1 MKIIQ
6 IAKQVIQSR
15 VCFIRASFPR
25 CSCGISRPWALI
37 FEGDHSVGGGTNSID
52 VQTLQQRQ
60 KGHGLCFTEL
70 LCWLLASLRARGN
83 AFSHSFSGSPLP
95 ISDTKCPRSPSLDTP
110 AEHTVGWTAGLK
122 DSVSLTTSF
131 FPVTKPRQMLMFF
144 PMSLISCASLVVSG
158 TIEILSSS
166 VHSLPGFSHLFWHL
180 FISSVSSVPS
190 RVLSPLPMSV
200 MVCWVNGSSYTH
212 FPPCWIH
219 YASACLQLSLLCQ
232 FFWLFLT
239 YSGSRPWGSPRV
251 LS

>member
-1 MKIIQ
+1 MGPHFWGWPLRRWWHQ
-6 IAKQVIQSR
+6 LYRCSDPPAEAEGSWPLFHWAPVLTL
-15 VCFIRASFPR
+15 SFPQ
-25 CSCGISRPWALI
+25 G
-37 FEGDHSVGGGTNSID
+37 
-52 VQTLQQRQ
+52 QRE
-60 KGHGLCFTEL
+60 CFQPFL
-70 LCWLLASLRARGN
+70 LWLPPPN
-83 AFSHSFSGSPLP
+83 FWYQ
-95 ISDTKCPRSPSLDTP
+95 CPRSPSLDTP

-180 FISSVSSVPS
+180 FISSASSVPS

-200 MVCWVNGSSYTH
+200 MVYWVNGSSYTH

-219 YASACLQLSLLCQ
+219 YSNACLQLSLLCQ

-239 YSGSRPWGSPRV
+239 YSGPKPWGSPRV